1 MYTPDR
7 DQPEIPFVEHLMLDL
22 GGVIL
27 PSAMPQIVAEL
38 SGLSGKS
45 EQHLWRFFNTR
56 LFQPFWSGD
65 IGLDRFWTTF
75 TDYAQIPEV
84 SGRWQTEMTTTML
97 RPFAGVEQVRRWSR
111 VVPVGVLSNQ
121 RAEWVLPVLAH
132 EGLIEL
138 LDPMLISSTTGL
150 VKPDPRAFGQL
161 ARLGSPPERVLYVDD
176 RPHALR
182 RAEQH
187 GISTLQAD
195 AGRDWIRQV
204 NERLGLDQDAERAV

>member
-1 MYTPDR
+1 
-7 DQPEIPFVEHLMLDL
+7 
-22 GGVIL
+22 
-27 PSAMPQIVAEL
+27 
-38 SGLSGKS
+38 
-45 EQHLWRFFNTR
+45 
-56 LFQPFWSGD
+56 
-65 IGLDRFWTTF
+65 
-75 TDYAQIPEV
+75 
-84 SGRWQTEMTTTML
+84 
-97 RPFAGVEQVRRWSR
+97 
-111 VVPVGVLSNQ
+111 
-121 RAEWVLPVLAH
+121 
-132 EGLIEL
+132 
-138 LDPMLISSTTGL
+138 